1 MQHLPSI
8 RLLVLSLCMALLS
21 AGCTYYGYPPGPPPP
36 QATNYDRS
44 FYAAAD
50 ALRDQG
56 VTIQVQ
62 DQATGNISG
71 NFGSTPVSASIR
83 QQADGSVR
91 VAFTTGDSRNP
102 GLIDRI
108 TQSYNRRM
116 GR

>member
-1 MQHLPSI
+1 MKHLPSI
-8 RLLVLSLCMALLS
+8 RLLVLSLCLALLS
-21 AGCTYYGYPPGPPPP
+21 AGCTYYGYPPSPPPP
-36 QATNYDRS
+36 TSYDRS

-56 VTIQVQ
+56 VTIQAQ

-71 NFGSTPVSASIR
+71 NYGSTPVSASIR